1 MQPQVHSVVT
11 TGSRYTRIVIVSRD
25 RFLNTP
31 VVDGPGL
38 RDKAIA
44 EYHELL
50 TNDSEL
56 SAAIFDKL
64 RSGMRANRLVYGE
77 RPIGVALRPHL
88 LDNKQF
94 QTLAT
99 WAELVASALEKI
111 AAALVTTPD
120 RLAELGLT
128 DAEIRL
134 ALIDPGVGMAGIN
147 TRLDSFIHGDEVKFV
162 EYNAE
167 NPSSLSD
174 QEGLNR
180 VLFDVPAMARFA
192 ERYRLQQF
200 SPAQASLESLLLT
213 YHEWG
218 GRGVPNVAIIDWE
231 NLPTANEFVLLRNH
245 FAAHGV
251 RTIICS
257 PDELDYDG
265 SKLKCGDFDID
276 LVYKRI
282 IIHEFLERYD
292 DRHPLA
298 RAYMNGHV
306 CMVNPFRCKIM
317 HKKAIFEM
325 LTDPEWQ
332 ARFAID
338 EVEAIRNTVPW
349 TRRLSDRRITVQN
362 ESVELLEFVRR
373 NRTRLVLKPNDDY
386 GGHGVFLGP
395 RVDDRTW
402 ADAISTALKG
412 DYIVQEAIELHMEEF
427 PIFGDGGWHYQPM
440 FVDTNPFLFRGKVC
454 GAMVRL
460 SASPVVNVTSGG
472 GETGFFVLQS

>member
-1 MQPQVHSVVT
+1 
-11 TGSRYTRIVIVSRD
+11 
-25 RFLNTP
+25 
-31 VVDGPGL
+31 
-38 RDKAIA
+38 
-44 EYHELL
+44 
-50 TNDSEL
+50 
-56 SAAIFDKL
+56 
-64 RSGMRANRLVYGE
+64 MRVNRLVYGE
-77 RPIGVALRPHL
+77 RPLGVALRPHV
-88 LDNKQF
+88 LDRNQF
-94 QTLAT
+94 RALVTHS
-99 WAELVASALEKI
+99 ELVASALEKI
-111 AAALVTTPD
+111 AALLVATPS

-134 ALIDPGVGMAGIN
+134 ALIDPRLSMAGIT
-147 TRLDSFIHGDEVKFV
+147 TRLDSFIHGDEIKFV

-180 VLFDVPAMARFA
+180 LLFELPAMARFA

-200 SPAQASLESLLLT
+200 SPAQALLESLLVT
-213 YHEWG
+213 FQEWG
-218 GRGVPNVAIIDWE
+218 GSGAPNVAIIDWE
-231 NLPTANEFVLLRNH
+231 NLPTSNEFILLRNH

-257 PDELDYDG
+257 PEELEYHG
-265 SKLKCGDFDID
+265 SKLRCGDFAID

-292 DRHPLA
+292 DRHPLT
-298 RAYMNGHV
+298 RAYVNGHV

-332 ARFAID
+332 ERLASA
-338 EVEAIRNTVPW
+338 EVDAIRRTVPW
-349 TRRLSDRRITVQN
+349 TRRLSDRRTTVEN

-373 NRTRLVLKPNDDY
+373 NRTKLVLKPNDDY

-395 RVDDRTW
+395 RLDEKAW
-402 ADAISTALKG
+402 GDAISTALKG
-412 DYIVQEAIELHMEEF
+412 DYVVQEAVELRMEDF
-427 PIFGDGGWHYQPM
+427 PIFGEGEWQLQPM

-460 SASPVVNVTSGG
+460 SVSPIVNVTSGG
-472 GETGFFVLQS
+472 GETGFFVIESSS